1 MVLDEQLDIKRDSRY
16 YGESNSLRPEQM
28 IEEFSSPS
36 LNNLKDSI
44 EDALTSESPQD
55 ILDCIMLTLKRNSQ
69 YHRICA
75 RHSKE
80 VLDLLYGVDKK
91 NNVVEINANALDDD
105 WLTNPKKWVDYTELP
120 DNHVQS
126 VTESGKVKTGNIEI
140 NTENTG
146 MFTEDEL
153 VAKGYQLTDTGWVK
167 A

>member
-1 MVLDEQLDIKRDSRY
+1 
-16 YGESNSLRPEQM
+16 M

-91 NNVVEINANALDDD
+91 NNVVEINAGALDDD
-105 WLTNPKKWVDYTELP
+105 YLTNPKKWIDYTELP
-120 DNHVQS
+120 D
-126 VTESGKVKTGNIEI
+126 SGKVQTEPENI
-140 NTENTG
+140 G
-146 MFTEDEL
+146 LLDEDEL
-153 VAKGYQLTDTGWVK
+153 IANGYQLTDTGWVK

>member
-1 MVLDEQLDIKRDSRY
+1 MELDEQLDIQRNSRY
-16 YGESNSLRPEQM
+16 HGESNSLRPEQM

-80 VLDLLYGVDKK
+80 VLDLLYGVDKN
-91 NNVVEINANALDDD
+91 NNVVEINAGALSDDY
-105 WLTNPKKWVDYTELP
+105 LTDPKKWIDYTELP
-120 DNHVQS
+120 D
-126 VTESGKVKTGNIEI
+126 SGKVQTEPENI
-140 NTENTG
+140 G
-146 MFTEDEL
+146 LFTEDEL

>member
-1 MVLDEQLDIKRDSRY
+1 MSEYKSH
-16 YGESNSLRPEQM
+16 
-28 IEEFSSPS
+28 S

-44 EDALTSESPQD
+44 EDALTVDSPQE
-55 ILDCIMLTLKRNSQ
+55 ILDCILDTLKRNSQ
-69 YHRICA
+69 YHRVCA

-80 VLDLLYGVDKK
+80 VLDLLHGIDRSK
-91 NNVVEINANALDDD
+91 NVVEINASLNDIDYV
-105 WLTNPKKWVDYTELP
+105 TNPKRWPDYTELP
-120 DNHVQS
+120 D
-126 VTESGKVKTGNIEI
+126 SGKVQTGNVEI

>member
-1 MVLDEQLDIKRDSRY
+1 
-16 YGESNSLRPEQM
+16 M

-80 VLDLLYGVDKK
+80 VLDLLYGVDKN
-91 NNVVEINANALDDD
+91 NNVVEINAGALDDD
-105 WLTNPKKWVDYTELP
+105 YLTDPKKWLDYTELP
-120 DNHVQS
+120 D
-126 VTESGKVKTGNIEI
+126 SGKVQTEPENIGLF
-140 NTENTG
+140 N
-146 MFTEDEL
+146 EDEL
-153 VAKGYQLTDTGWVK
+153 IAKGYQLTDTGWVK

>member
-1 MVLDEQLDIKRDSRY
+1 
-16 YGESNSLRPEQM
+16 M

-91 NNVVEINANALDDD
+91 NNVVEINAGALDDD
-105 WLTNPKKWVDYTELP
+105 YLTNPKKWIDYTELP
-120 DNHVQS
+120 D
-126 VTESGKVKTGNIEI
+126 SGKVQTEPENI
-140 NTENTG
+140 G
-146 MFTEDEL
+146 LLDEDEL
-153 VAKGYQLTDTGWVK
+153 IANGYQLTDTGWVK
-167 A
+167 V

>member
-1 MVLDEQLDIKRDSRY
+1 
-16 YGESNSLRPEQM
+16 M

-36 LNNLKDSI
+36 LNNLKDAI
-44 EDALTSESPQD
+44 EDALTVESPQD

-69 YHRICA
+69 YHRVCA

-80 VLDLLYGVDKK
+80 VLDLLYGVDKSK
-91 NNVVEINANALDDD
+91 NVVEINAAAEDDHSWITD
-105 WLTNPKKWVDYTELP
+105 SKRWIDYTELP
-120 DNHVQS
+120 D
-126 VTESGKVKTGNIEI
+126 SGKVQTGNVEL

>member
-1 MVLDEQLDIKRDSRY
+1 MELDEQLDIQRNSRY
-16 YGESNSLRPEQM
+16 HGESNSFRPKQM

-80 VLDLLYGVDKK
+80 VLDLLYGVDKN
-91 NNVVEINANALDDD
+91 NNVVEINAGALSDDY
-105 WLTNPKKWVDYTELP
+105 LTDPKKWIDYTELP
-120 DNHVQS
+120 D
-126 VTESGKVKTGNIEI
+126 SGKVQTESENI
-140 NTENTG
+140 G
-146 MFTEDEL
+146 LFTEDEL

>member
-1 MVLDEQLDIKRDSRY
+1 MVLDEQLDIERNSRY
-16 YGESNSLRPEQM
+16 HGESNSLRPEQM

-36 LNNLKDSI
+36 LNNLKDAI
-44 EDALTSESPQD
+44 EDALTVESPQD

-80 VLDLLYGVDKK
+80 VLDLLYGVDKN
-91 NNVVEINANALDDD
+91 NNVVEINAGALSDDY
-105 WLTNPKKWVDYTELP
+105 LTDPKKWIDYTELP
-120 DNHVQS
+120 D
-126 VTESGKVKTGNIEI
+126 SGKVQTESENI
-140 NTENTG
+140 G
-146 MFTEDEL
+146 LFTEDEL

>member
-1 MVLDEQLDIKRDSRY
+1 MELDEQLDIQRNSRY
-16 YGESNSLRPEQM
+16 HGESNSLRPEQM

-91 NNVVEINANALDDD
+91 NNVVEINAGALSDDY
-105 WLTNPKKWVDYTELP
+105 LTDPKKWVDYTELP
-120 DNHVQS
+120 D
-126 VTESGKVKTGNIEI
+126 SGKVQLQ
-140 NTENTG
+140 TENIG
-146 MFTEDEL
+146 LFTEDEL

>member
-1 MVLDEQLDIKRDSRY
+1 
-16 YGESNSLRPEQM
+16 M

-80 VLDLLYGVDKK
+80 VLDLLYGVDKSK
-91 NNVVEINANALDDD
+91 NVVELNAAAEDDHS
-105 WLTNPKKWVDYTELP
+105 WVDT
-120 DNHVQS
+120 
-126 VTESGKVKTGNIEI
+126 VTNATDIMS
-140 NTENTG
+140 
-146 MFTEDEL
+146 EDEL
-153 VAKGYQLTDTGWVK
+153 VANGYQLTDTGWVK

>member
-16 YGESNSLRPEQM
+16 HGESNSLRPEQM

-44 EDALTSESPQD
+44 EDALTAESPQD

-80 VLDLLYGVDKK
+80 VLDLLYGVDKN
-91 NNVVEINANALDDD
+91 NNVVEINAGALSDDY
-105 WLTNPKKWVDYTELP
+105 LTDPKKWIDYTELP
-120 DNHVQS
+120 D
-126 VTESGKVKTGNIEI
+126 SGKVQTGNVEI
-140 NTENTG
+140 NTG
-146 MFTEDEL
+146 LMDEDEL
-153 VAKGYQLTDTGWVK
+153 IANGYQLTDTGWVK

>member
-80 VLDLLYGVDKK
+80 VLDLLYGVDKN
-91 NNVVEINANALDDD
+91 NNVVEINAGALDDD
-105 WLTNPKKWVDYTELP
+105 YLTNPKKWIDYTELP
-120 DNHVQS
+120 D
-126 VTESGKVKTGNIEI
+126 SGKVQLE
-140 NTENTG
+140 TENIG
-146 MFTEDEL
+146 LLTEDEL
-153 VAKGYQLTDTGWVK
+153 YEKGYQLTDTGWVK
-167 A
+167 V

>member
-16 YGESNSLRPEQM
+16 HGESNSLRPEQM

-36 LNNLKDSI
+36 LNNLKDAI
-44 EDALTSESPQD
+44 EDALTVESPQD

-69 YHRICA
+69 YHRLCA

-80 VLDLLYGVDKK
+80 VLDLLYGVDKN
-91 NNVVEINANALDDD
+91 NNVVEINAGALSDDY
-105 WLTNPKKWVDYTELP
+105 LTDPKKWIDYTELP
-120 DNHVQS
+120 D
-126 VTESGKVKTGNIEI
+126 SGKVQTE
-140 NTENTG
+140 TENIG
-146 MFTEDEL
+146 LFTEDEL

>member
-16 YGESNSLRPEQM
+16 HGESNSLRPEQM

-91 NNVVEINANALDDD
+91 NNVVEINAGALDDD
-105 WLTNPKKWVDYTELP
+105 YLTNPKKWIDYTELP
-120 DNHVQS
+120 D
-126 VTESGKVKTGNIEI
+126 SGKVQTEPENI
-140 NTENTG
+140 G
-146 MFTEDEL
+146 LLDEDEL
-153 VAKGYQLTDTGWVK
+153 IANGYQLTDTGFVK

>member
-1 MVLDEQLDIKRDSRY
+1 
-16 YGESNSLRPEQM
+16 M

-80 VLDLLYGVDKK
+80 VLDLLYGVDKN
-91 NNVVEINANALDDD
+91 NNVVEINAGALDDD
-105 WLTNPKKWVDYTELP
+105 YLTNPKKWIDYTELP
-120 DNHVQS
+120 D
-126 VTESGKVKTGNIEI
+126 SGKVQTEPENI
-140 NTENTG
+140 G
-146 MFTEDEL
+146 LLDEDEL
-153 VAKGYQLTDTGWVK
+153 IANGYQLTDTGWVK
-167 A
+167 S

>member
-1 MVLDEQLDIKRDSRY
+1 MELDEQLDIQRNSRY
-16 YGESNSLRPEQM
+16 HGESNLLRPEQM
-28 IEEFSSPS
+28 IEEFNSPS

-80 VLDLLYGVDKK
+80 VLDLLYGVDKN
-91 NNVVEINANALDDD
+91 NNVVEINAGALSDDY
-105 WLTNPKKWVDYTELP
+105 LTDPKKWIDYTELP
-120 DNHVQS
+120 D
-126 VTESGKVKTGNIEI
+126 SGKVQTESENI
-140 NTENTG
+140 G
-146 MFTEDEL
+146 LFTEDEL